1 VAGTPG
7 NHSFAGWIK
16 KVTNENTCGVVSKMP
31 IAFTVIDRRNGGTG
45 IWTCRTK
52 DSISPKE
59 LSNHRDSSPILLHPD
74 LPDTAARILRKRDLG
89 IGSLSARLLCLN
101 DLDRF
106 VELEG

>member
-1 VAGTPG
+1 
-7 NHSFAGWIK
+7 
-16 KVTNENTCGVVSKMP
+16 MP
-31 IAFTVIDRRNGGTG
+31 IAFTVIDRRSGGAG

-52 DSISPKE
+52 DSISRKE
-59 LSNHRDSSPILLHPD
+59 LSKHRDSSPILLYPD